1 MKIISENRKARF
13 DYFIES
19 TFEAGIVLTGTEIKS
34 VRKNNVNLRDSYVG
48 ERNGELWL
56 YNAHI
61 AEYDHG
67 NINNHRPTRER
78 KLLLNRKE
86 INKITKEKQLEGYTI
101 VPTKMYLKGQYA
113 KVEIALAKGK
123 KNYDK
128 RETIKER
135 DILRS
140 IKKR

>member
-1 MKIISENRKARF
+1 MKIVTENRKARF

-48 ERNGELWL
+48 ERDGELWL

-67 NINNHRPTRER
+67 NIYNHKPTRER

-86 INKITKEKQLEGYTI
+86 INKIIKERQLQGYTI
-101 VPTKMYLKGQYA
+101 VPTKMYLKGQFA